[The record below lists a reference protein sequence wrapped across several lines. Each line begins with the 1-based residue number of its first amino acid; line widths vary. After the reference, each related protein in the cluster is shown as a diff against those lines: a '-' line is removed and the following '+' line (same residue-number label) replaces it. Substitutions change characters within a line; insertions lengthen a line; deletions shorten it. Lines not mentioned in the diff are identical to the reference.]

1 MTVAIT
7 SPSPI
12 NIGGVARKTG
22 EVVNVDE
29 MTGRMLVNYG
39 KAKETTAEEPKRK
52 KSKLD

>member
-12 NIGGVARKTG
+12 NIGGKARKTG
-22 EVVNVDE
+22 EIVTVDDL
-29 MTGRMLVNYG
+29 TGKMLVNYG
-39 KAKETTAEEPKRK
+39 KAKETTEEPKRK